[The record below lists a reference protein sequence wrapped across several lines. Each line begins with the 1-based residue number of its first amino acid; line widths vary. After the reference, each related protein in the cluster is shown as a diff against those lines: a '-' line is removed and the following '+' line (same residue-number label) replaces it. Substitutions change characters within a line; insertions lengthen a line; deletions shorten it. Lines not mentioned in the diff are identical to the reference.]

1 MERRHFLKIAAS
13 VTAAV
18 SLGDWEK
25 LFAMG
30 RTDPAVGKALAAW
43 KKGQFQVHFIYTGAT
58 DQIRLLHFMS

>member
-43 KKGQFQVHFIYTGAT
+43 KKGQFQVHFI
-58 DQIRLLHFMS
+58 